1 MDLFVGRT
9 RTAMSYSQRL
19 RGEVIALGMSYIGL
33 YSAIEQ
39 LRGVTDAFM
48 QIEAAQNRMLVAFN
62 GNEAISQR
70 EMRWVRE
77 EADRLGI
84 QFGVLAQGYSKLANA
99 ARGSSLAVDEV
110 RRLCFGVAEA
120 STRVNV

>member
-1 MDLFVGRT
+1 MDLCVGRT

-84 QFGVLAQGYSKLANA
+84 QLDRK
-99 ARGSSLAVDEV
+99 
-110 RRLCFGVAEA
+110 
-120 STRVNV
+120 STRLNSSHVAISYAVFCLKKQTNTSGLY

>member
-1 MDLFVGRT
+1 
-9 RTAMSYSQRL
+9 
-19 RGEVIALGMSYIGL
+19 
-33 YSAIEQ
+33 
-39 LRGVTDAFM
+39 M

-84 QFGVLAQGYSKLANA
+84 QFGVLAQEYSKFAIA
-99 ARGSSLAVDEV
+99 ARGSSIEGDEARRVFLA
-110 RRLCFGVAEA
+110 VAEA
-120 STRVNV
+120 ARVNKLSIDQKIGRASCRERRGKIGGDGARQMKQ